1 MKRMIIAAVLI
12 FAASQIAIAQDDKN
26 KVDAK
31 EVATVQ
37 APAQEAE
44 KAEQPAENKE
54 NTENSNA
61 QSEVQQENAPAAD
74 EKKAE

>member
-1 MKRMIIAAVLI
+1 MKRMIIAAALI
-12 FAASQIAIAQDDKN
+12 FAASQIAIAQDDKT